1 MKPLLTLIVLA
12 LSACASVPMPSGSG
26 GYYKDDGPGEKPPAN
41 LDQIADAQ
49 PKIEPLH
56 RYANRPYQ
64 VFGKEYVPLAS
75 VQPYRQRGM
84 ASWYGRKFHGQRT
97 ASGETYDMYAMSA
110 AHPTLPIPSYARVTR
125 VATGR
130 SVIVRINDRG
140 PFHPGRTIDLSY
152 AAALKLGFAHLGSA
166 EVELESID
174 PGQAVTPTQQA
185 ATTTPPAAAPTPPA
199 AASTPPVAAP
209 TLPVAA
215 LTPPVAAPTLP
226 VAAPTPPVATMT
238 LPVAAPTPLVATM
251 TLPVAAPTPPD
262 AAPIP
267 PAAAPTAS
275 AAAPTPPYAAPI
287 PPAAAPTTP
296 PAAPTAPAAA
306 PTAPAAAPTAPAAT
320 TTERALPAPEQA
332 AAVYV
337 QVGAFSS
344 RANAENLRLR
354 LEDEFGWLKDTVQ
367 VLAIGNLWRLH
378 LGPYRTHDDARSVAE
393 RIESQLSVKPLL
405 VVR

>member
-1 MKPLLTLIVLA
+1 MKPLLAFVVLA
-12 LSACASVPMPSGSG
+12 LSACAAAPRSG

-49 PKIEPLH
+49 PKSEPLH

-64 VFGKEYVPLAS
+64 VFGKEYVPLAF

-84 ASWYGRKFHGQRT
+84 ASWYGKKFHGQRT

-140 PFHPGRTIDLSY
+140 PFHQGRMIDLSY

-166 EVELESID
+166 EVELESIE

-185 ATTTPPAAAPTPPA
+185 ATTTEQALS
-199 AASTPPVAAP
+199 AS
-209 TLPVAA
+209 
-215 LTPPVAAPTLP
+215 
-226 VAAPTPPVATMT
+226 
-238 LPVAAPTPLVATM
+238 
-251 TLPVAAPTPPD
+251 
-262 AAPIP
+262 
-267 PAAAPTAS
+267 
-275 AAAPTPPYAAPI
+275 
-287 PPAAAPTTP
+287 
-296 PAAPTAPAAA
+296 
-306 PTAPAAAPTAPAAT
+306 
-320 TTERALPAPEQA
+320 EQA

-344 RANAENLRLR
+344 RANAESLRSR
-354 LEDEFGWLKDTVQ
+354 LEGEFGWLKDTVQ

-378 LGPYRTHDDARSVAE
+378 VGPYRTQDDARSVAE
-393 RIESQLSVKPLL
+393 RIESQLSIKPLL

>member
-1 MKPLLTLIVLA
+1 MKPLLIVIVLA
-12 LSACASVPMPSGSG
+12 LSACASAPIPGEQPQPGVQPPRSG

-49 PKIEPLH
+49 PKAEPLH

-84 ASWYGRKFHGQRT
+84 ASWYGKKFHGQRT
-97 ASGETYDMYAMSA
+97 ASGETYDMYAMTA
-110 AHPTLPIPSYARVTR
+110 AHTTLPIPSYARVTR

-140 PFHPGRTIDLSY
+140 PFHQGRMIDLSY

-166 EVELESID
+166 EVELESIE

-185 ATTTPPAAAPTPPA
+185 ATTTEQ
-199 AASTPPVAAP
+199 
-209 TLPVAA
+209 A
-215 LTPPVAAPTLP
+215 LA
-226 VAAPTPPVATMT
+226 
-238 LPVAAPTPLVATM
+238 
-251 TLPVAAPTPPD
+251 
-262 AAPIP
+262 
-267 PAAAPTAS
+267 
-275 AAAPTPPYAAPI
+275 
-287 PPAAAPTTP
+287 
-296 PAAPTAPAAA
+296 
-306 PTAPAAAPTAPAAT
+306 
-320 TTERALPAPEQA
+320 APEQA

-344 RANAENLRLR
+344 RDNAESLRSR
-354 LEDEFGWLKDTVQ
+354 LENELGWLKDTVQ

-378 LGPYRTHDDARSVAE
+378 VGPYRTQDDARVVAE

>member
-1 MKPLLTLIVLA
+1 MKPLLAFIVLA
-12 LSACASVPMPSGSG
+12 LSACASAPIPWEQSRPSQPSGSG

-49 PKIEPLH
+49 PKAEPPH

-84 ASWYGRKFHGQRT
+84 ASWYGKKFHGQRT
-97 ASGETYDMYAMSA
+97 ASGETYDMYAMTA
-110 AHPTLPIPSYARVTR
+110 AHTTLPIPSYARVTR

-140 PFHPGRTIDLSY
+140 PFHQGRMIDLSY
-152 AAALKLGFAHLGSA
+152 AAALKLGFVHLGSA
-166 EVELESID
+166 EVELESIE

-185 ATTTPPAAAPTPPA
+185 ATTTAPAAATTAPAATTTAATIAPDAAPTPPA
-199 AASTPPVAAP
+199 A
-209 TLPVAA
+209 
-215 LTPPVAAPTLP
+215 
-226 VAAPTPPVATMT
+226 
-238 LPVAAPTPLVATM
+238 
-251 TLPVAAPTPPD
+251 
-262 AAPIP
+262 
-267 PAAAPTAS
+267 
-275 AAAPTPPYAAPI
+275 
-287 PPAAAPTTP
+287 
-296 PAAPTAPAAA
+296 
-306 PTAPAAAPTAPAAT
+306 T
-320 TTERALPAPEQA
+320 TTEQALSVSERA

-344 RANAENLRLR
+344 RDNAESLRSR
-354 LEDEFGWLKDTVQ
+354 LEGEFGWLKDTVQ

-378 LGPYRTHDDARSVAE
+378 VGPYHTQDDARAVAA
-393 RIESQLSVKPLL
+393 RIESQLSIKPLL

>member
-1 MKPLLTLIVLA
+1 MKLLLTLIVLA
-12 LSACASVPMPSGSG
+12 LSACASAPSGSGG

-49 PKIEPLH
+49 PRAEPLH

-75 VQPYRQRGM
+75 VQAYRQRGV
-84 ASWYGRKFHGQRT
+84 ASWYGKKFHGQRT
-97 ASGETYDMYAMSA
+97 ASGETYDMYAMTA

-140 PFHPGRTIDLSY
+140 PFHPGRMIDLSY

-166 EVELESID
+166 EVELESIE
-174 PGQAVTPTQQA
+174 PGQAVTPIEQAALTTPPAAATTPPAATETPPA
-185 ATTTPPAAAPTPPA
+185 ATTTPPAAT
-199 AASTPPVAAP
+199 
-209 TLPVAA
+209 
-215 LTPPVAAPTLP
+215 
-226 VAAPTPPVATMT
+226 
-238 LPVAAPTPLVATM
+238 
-251 TLPVAAPTPPD
+251 
-262 AAPIP
+262 
-267 PAAAPTAS
+267 
-275 AAAPTPPYAAPI
+275 
-287 PPAAAPTTP
+287 TTP
-296 PAAPTAPAAA
+296 
-306 PTAPAAAPTAPAAT
+306 PAAT
-320 TTERALPAPEQA
+320 TTEQALAAPEQA
-332 AAVYV
+332 KAVYL

-344 RANAENLRLR
+344 RDNAESLRSR

-378 LGPYRTHDDARSVAE
+378 VGPYRTQDDARSAAE
-393 RIESQLSVKPLL
+393 RIESQLSIKPLL

>member
-1 MKPLLTLIVLA
+1 MKPLLAFSIVLA
-12 LSACASVPMPSGSG
+12 LSACASAPIPGEQSRPEAQRSG

-49 PKIEPLH
+49 PKAEPLH

-84 ASWYGRKFHGQRT
+84 ASWYGKKFHGQRT
-97 ASGETYDMYAMSA
+97 ASGETYDMYAMTA
-110 AHPTLPIPSYARVTR
+110 AHTTLPIPSYARVTR

-140 PFHPGRTIDLSY
+140 PFHQGRMIDLSY
-152 AAALKLGFAHLGSA
+152 AAALKLGFVHLGSA
-166 EVELESID
+166 EVELESIE
-174 PGQAVTPTQQA
+174 PGQAETPTQQA
-185 ATTTPPAAAPTPPA
+185 AAPT
-199 AASTPPVAAP
+199 S
-209 TLPVAA
+209 
-215 LTPPVAAPTLP
+215 
-226 VAAPTPPVATMT
+226 
-238 LPVAAPTPLVATM
+238 
-251 TLPVAAPTPPD
+251 
-262 AAPIP
+262 
-267 PAAAPTAS
+267 S
-275 AAAPTPPYAAPI
+275 
-287 PPAAAPTTP
+287 
-296 PAAPTAPAAA
+296 
-306 PTAPAAAPTAPAAT
+306 AAT
-320 TTERALPAPEQA
+320 TTEQALAAPEQA

-344 RANAENLRLR
+344 RDNAENLRSR

-378 LGPYRTHDDARSVAE
+378 VGPYRTQDDARSVAE

>member
-1 MKPLLTLIVLA
+1 MKPLLAFVVLA
-12 LSACASVPMPSGSG
+12 LSACAAAPRSG

-41 LDQIADAQ
+41 LDQIAAAQ
-49 PKIEPLH
+49 PKSEPLH

-64 VFGKEYVPLAS
+64 VFGKEYVPLAF

-84 ASWYGRKFHGQRT
+84 ASWYGKKFHGQRT

-140 PFHPGRTIDLSY
+140 PFHQGRMIDLSY

-166 EVELESID
+166 EVELESIE
-174 PGQAVTPTQQA
+174 PGHAVTPTEQA
-185 ATTTPPAAAPTPPA
+185 ATTTPP
-199 AASTPPVAAP
+199 
-209 TLPVAA
+209 
-215 LTPPVAAPTLP
+215 
-226 VAAPTPPVATMT
+226 
-238 LPVAAPTPLVATM
+238 
-251 TLPVAAPTPPD
+251 
-262 AAPIP
+262 
-267 PAAAPTAS
+267 
-275 AAAPTPPYAAPI
+275 
-287 PPAAAPTTP
+287 
-296 PAAPTAPAAA
+296 PAAPT
-306 PTAPAAAPTAPAAT
+306 
-320 TTERALPAPEQA
+320 EQALAAPEQA

-344 RANAENLRLR
+344 RDNAESLRSR

-378 LGPYRTHDDARSVAE
+378 VGPYRTQDDARPVAE
-393 RIESQLSVKPLL
+393 RIESQLSIKPLL

>member
-1 MKPLLTLIVLA
+1 MKPLLILMVLA
-12 LSACASVPMPSGSG
+12 LSACASAPMPSGSG
-26 GYYKDDGPGEKPPAN
+26 GYYKDDGPGESPPAN
-41 LDQIADAQ
+41 LDQLADAQ
-49 PKIEPLH
+49 PKAEPLH

-110 AHPTLPIPSYARVTR
+110 AHTTLPIPSYARVTR

-140 PFHPGRTIDLSY
+140 PFHQGRMIDLSY

-166 EVELESID
+166 EVELESIE
-174 PGQAVTPTQQA
+174 PGQAETPPQQA
-185 ATTTPPAAAPTPPA
+185 AAPAP
-199 AASTPPVAAP
+199 
-209 TLPVAA
+209 
-215 LTPPVAAPTLP
+215 
-226 VAAPTPPVATMT
+226 
-238 LPVAAPTPLVATM
+238 
-251 TLPVAAPTPPD
+251 
-262 AAPIP
+262 
-267 PAAAPTAS
+267 S
-275 AAAPTPPYAAPI
+275 AAAPT
-287 PPAAAPTTP
+287 
-296 PAAPTAPAAA
+296 
-306 PTAPAAAPTAPAAT
+306 
-320 TTERALPAPEQA
+320 EQALAAPEQA

-344 RANAENLRLR
+344 RDNAENLRSR
-354 LEDEFGWLKDTVQ
+354 LEGEFGWLKDTVQ

-378 LGPYRTHDDARSVAE
+378 VGPYRTQDDARSVAE
-393 RIESQLSVKPLL
+393 RIESQLSIKPLL

>member
-1 MKPLLTLIVLA
+1 MKALLILIVLA
-12 LSACASVPMPSGSG
+12 LSACASAPSGSG
-26 GYYKDDGPGEKPPAN
+26 GYYKDDGPGEMPN

-49 PKIEPLH
+49 PKAEPLH

-84 ASWYGRKFHGQRT
+84 ASWYGKKFHGQRT
-97 ASGETYDMYAMSA
+97 ASGEPYDMYAMSA

-140 PFHPGRTIDLSY
+140 PFHQGRMIDLSY
-152 AAALKLGFAHLGSA
+152 AAALKLGFAHIGSA

-174 PGQAVTPTQQA
+174 PGRAETPTQQA
-185 ATTTPPAAAPTPPA
+185 ATPTPQAAVLTPQALVPTPQAAAPILATAATQQA
-199 AASTPPVAAP
+199 AAATP
-209 TLPVAA
+209 
-215 LTPPVAAPTLP
+215 
-226 VAAPTPPVATMT
+226 
-238 LPVAAPTPLVATM
+238 
-251 TLPVAAPTPPD
+251 
-262 AAPIP
+262 
-267 PAAAPTAS
+267 S
-275 AAAPTPPYAAPI
+275 
-287 PPAAAPTTP
+287 
-296 PAAPTAPAAA
+296 
-306 PTAPAAAPTAPAAT
+306 AAT
-320 TTERALPAPEQA
+320 TTEQALPAPGQA
-332 AAVYV
+332 VAVYV

-344 RANAENLRLR
+344 RDNAESLRSR
-354 LEDEFGWLKDTVQ
+354 LEGEFGWLKDTVQ

-378 LGPYRTHDDARSVAE
+378 LGPYRTRDDARSVAE

>member
-1 MKPLLTLIVLA
+1 MKLLLTLIVLA
-12 LSACASVPMPSGSG
+12 LSACASAPSGSGG

-49 PKIEPLH
+49 PRAEPLH

-97 ASGETYDMYAMSA
+97 ASGETYDMYAMTA

-140 PFHPGRTIDLSY
+140 PFHPGRMIDLSY

-166 EVELESID
+166 EVELESIE
-174 PGQAVTPTQQA
+174 PGQAVTPIEQAALTTPPAAATTPPAATETPPA
-185 ATTTPPAAAPTPPA
+185 ATTTPPAA
-199 AASTPPVAAP
+199 
-209 TLPVAA
+209 
-215 LTPPVAAPTLP
+215 
-226 VAAPTPPVATMT
+226 
-238 LPVAAPTPLVATM
+238 
-251 TLPVAAPTPPD
+251 
-262 AAPIP
+262 
-267 PAAAPTAS
+267 
-275 AAAPTPPYAAPI
+275 
-287 PPAAAPTTP
+287 
-296 PAAPTAPAAA
+296 
-306 PTAPAAAPTAPAAT
+306 T
-320 TTERALPAPEQA
+320 TTEQALAAPEQA
-332 AAVYV
+332 KAVYL

-344 RANAENLRLR
+344 RDNAESLRSR

-378 LGPYRTHDDARSVAE
+378 VGPYRTQDDARSAAE
-393 RIESQLSVKPLL
+393 RIESQLSIKPLL